1 MSALDDPEVVYVPAR
16 PAEHGDGIDLEL
28 RAATAGE
35 TIAFAFTSPLTLTRG
50 CGRSQP
56 YAAMSRR
63 VLAAVL
69 AGAGVRRVLV
79 DARLERTLWTWRPG
93 PDGPEKVAGDR

>member
-1 MSALDDPEVVYVPAR
+1 MSVLDDPEVVYVPAR
-16 PAEHGDGIDLEL
+16 PAEPGRGIDLEL

-35 TIAFAFTSPLTLTRG
+35 TVAFAFTSPLMLTRG

-56 YAAMSRR
+56 YVAMSRR

-79 DARLERTLWTWRPG
+79 DARLERALWTWQPG
-93 PDGPEKVAGDR
+93 PDGPQKVPGPR